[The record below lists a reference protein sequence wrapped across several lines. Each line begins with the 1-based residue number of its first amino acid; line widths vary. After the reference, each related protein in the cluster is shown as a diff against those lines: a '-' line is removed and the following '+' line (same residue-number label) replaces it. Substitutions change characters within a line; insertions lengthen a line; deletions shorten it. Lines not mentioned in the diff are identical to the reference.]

1 MQGSV
6 PRDLWEGEQRG
17 QERFQQ
23 ETQVDQVDQKY
34 KKAASK
40 LDQMAAINLLGLLD
54 THEQLW
60 IDQSSFYST
69 RVAFHK
75 PEKS

>member
-6 PRDLWEGEQRG
+6 PWDLWEGEQRG

-23 ETQVDQVDQKY
+23 ETQVDQKY

-40 LDQMAAINLLGLLD
+40 LDQMAANNLLELLD
-54 THEQLW
+54 TQEQLC
-60 IDQSSFYST
+60 IDQSSFS
-69 RVAFHK
+69 
-75 PEKS
+75 